1 MSYTGILEAL
11 VDRIQAV
18 HSTAKVH
25 GFYRWSTE
33 APGLSAPIALF
44 GAPLNTWMLTRTAR
58 TDEKAPSD
66 DSRYR
71 VQHTLQ
77 LWHYF
82 AHNDANESEA
92 TFQAAVDAVMDDL
105 RDGDRTLGGECL
117 TLLPPVAPSLGLADF
132 GGVLCHEASM
142 VIVVEEVV

>member
-1 MSYTGILEAL
+1 MSYSGINAELVQRIEAAQPDS
-11 VDRIQAV
+11 V
-18 HSTAKVH
+18 VH
-25 GFYRWSTE
+25 GFYRWSNQP
-33 APGLSAPIALF
+33 PGSTPATALF